1 MAEKYWVA
9 EKKSVW
15 ASCNWKIVKSATW
28 YIEVPSGWRP
38 VMICS
43 PLRPPHTGHWL
54 LRRGRNGGAE
64 MCHRC
69 LNGASFDSHPPI
81 HRPV

>member
-54 LRRGRNGGAE
+54 LRRGRIERGSRDVPLLLFKWGQ
-64 MCHRC
+64 
-69 LNGASFDSHPPI
+69 F
-81 HRPV
+81 

>member
-43 PLRPPHTGHWL
+43 PLRPPHTGWTL
-54 LRRGRNGGAE
+54 AATSREDRTGE
-64 MCHRC
+64 QRC
-69 LNGASFDSHPPI
+69 ATA
-81 HRPV
+81 V